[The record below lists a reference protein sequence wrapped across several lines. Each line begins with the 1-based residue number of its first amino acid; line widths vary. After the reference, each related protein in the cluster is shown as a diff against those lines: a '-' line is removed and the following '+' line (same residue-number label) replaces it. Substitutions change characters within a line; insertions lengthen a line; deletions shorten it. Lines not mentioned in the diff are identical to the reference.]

1 MARSEPPSPEAAATL
16 SDASF
21 AGPTVST
28 HFLFQHKV
36 FSVLGSYFAIA
47 QDTNLPTFFVPLG
60 EIQGVLTVSQIVSG
74 FDIKPDS
81 SDATLLK
88 AVEKGLNFVKRISP
102 GDSIPREL
110 LDGSASW
117 TVDDRH
123 RMIAEKRVAVQLANW
138 VGGPKVDSRDLT
150 ELLKVGGDPETQLKV
165 AQAVSKVADRLGLG
179 GSRREE
185 VIDKVERLG
194 RELSY
199 IEALR
204 DRFASI
210 KMIAMK
216 VAQLQSLYGPDRG
229 QSEEAARIIIL
240 MRKPAGEYDSIFTHI
255 DLETSE
261 IVTLLLKFTAE
272 VKYIRDKRDELHRKF
287 LMWDDLIRRWQE
299 LVVEMGPAAEA
310 LLRDTYRFTARHFP
324 QSTDWQLQ
332 LR

>member
-1 MARSEPPSPEAAATL
+1 VVPAAAP
-16 SDASF
+16 
-21 AGPTVST
+21 GVST

-36 FSVLGSYFAIA
+36 FSVAGSYFAMA
-47 QDTNLPTFFVPLG
+47 QDTHAPTFFVPLG
-60 EIQGVLTVSQIVSG
+60 DIQGVLTLAQLMSG

-81 SDATLLK
+81 SDAALLK
-88 AVEKGLNFVKRISP
+88 IIEKGLAFVRRIAP

-117 TVDDRH
+117 SVEDRH
-123 RMIAEKRVAVQLANW
+123 RMIAESRIAVQLANW
-138 VGGPKVDSRDLT
+138 VGGAKVDLRDLA
-150 ELLKVGGDPETQLKV
+150 ELLKIGGDPETRAKV
-165 AQAVSKVADRLGLG
+165 QEAVSKVADRLGLG
-179 GSRREE
+179 DSRRQE
-185 VIDKVERLG
+185 VLDKIDRLG

-216 VAQLQSLYGPDRG
+216 LAQLQSLYGPERG
-229 QSEEAARIIIL
+229 ISEEAGRIIIL

-255 DLETSE
+255 DSETSD
-261 IVTLLLKFTAE
+261 ILSVLLKFTAQ

-287 LMWDDLIRRWQE
+287 LMWDDLIRRWQD
-299 LVVEMGPAAEA
+299 LTVEIGTPAET
-310 LLRDTYRFTARHFP
+310 LLRDTYRFMARHFP

-332 LR
+332 TR

>member
-1 MARSEPPSPEAAATL
+1 VPAAA
-16 SDASF
+16 AP
-21 AGPTVST
+21 GVST

-36 FSVLGSYFAIA
+36 FSVAGSYFAMA
-47 QDTNLPTFFVPLG
+47 QDTHAPTFFVPLG
-60 EIQGVLTVSQIVSG
+60 DIQGVLTLAQLMSG

-81 SDATLLK
+81 SDAALLK
-88 AVEKGLNFVKRISP
+88 IIEKGLAFVRRIAP

-117 TVDDRH
+117 SVEDRH
-123 RMIAEKRVAVQLANW
+123 RMIAESRIAVQLANW
-138 VGGPKVDSRDLT
+138 VGGAKVDLRDLA
-150 ELLKVGGDPETQLKV
+150 ELLKIGGDPETRAKV
-165 AQAVSKVADRLGLG
+165 QEAVSKVADRLGLG
-179 GSRREE
+179 DSRRQE
-185 VIDKVERLG
+185 VLDKIDRLG

-216 VAQLQSLYGPDRG
+216 LAQLQSLYGPERG
-229 QSEEAARIIIL
+229 ISEEAGRIIIL

-255 DLETSE
+255 DSETSD
-261 IVTLLLKFTAE
+261 ILSVLLKFTAQ

-287 LMWDDLIRRWQE
+287 LMWDDLIRRWQD
-299 LVVEMGPAAEA
+299 LTVEIGTPAET
-310 LLRDTYRFTARHFP
+310 LLRDTYRFMARHFP

-332 LR
+332 TR